1 MPLKDEIKEAEYVV
15 YGSACPNCGGFISDF
30 RLRLG
35 LPCSTCLP
43 TPPKETFLQR
53 VVEELRVRGSLNR
66 LAYIDYVNRESSE
79 LSEFFKKCVGSE
91 PWSIQKLWIKRVAK
105 KTSFAMIAPTGIG
118 KTTFGIV
125 TALYKARKGE
135 KSCILVPTTT
145 LAMQIERKMNEIMKR
160 IGFEAD
166 VLVIHSKLKKS
177 EKLRREAN
185 LDVGFDIL
193 VTTSRYFMKNF
204 DRIRKHNFSFI
215 FVDDV
220 DAVLKGSKAIN
231 YILELMGFTEED
243 LMKGLELIR
252 LKKELAYKG
261 ESPELISKI
270 NNLKKS
276 LEIKN
281 REGKILIIASATG
294 NPRGTRV
301 KLFKELMGF
310 EIGARPE
317 FIRNVEDTYI
327 KVRDL
332 KEAESVLLDLL
343 RTLGSGGL
351 VYVPMDLGVEY
362 ANALAKFLNEN
373 GIKAE
378 AMHSKNVKALEM
390 FINNEVEVLVGVA
403 TYYGV
408 LVRGIDLPV
417 NIRYAVF
424 IEPPRHKINL
434 RTERLEAQD
443 ILRLLPIVRDAVK
456 DPQEKQDLEN
466 IFIKLRRVLRR
477 AGAVF
482 LKASEEVLSGSRKPQ
497 TNAEELMLQAYY
509 KLKDLLSREEVISS
523 IKNLTEV
530 SVVEES
536 GSLYVLIPDAPTYI
550 QATGRTS
557 RLFLGGISKGLSV
570 IITSDVRLLKGLEK
584 RLKLLIDGF
593 TFTDFKNVDLN
604 KILKEIKETREAILK
619 ICEGKA
625 LEEVV
630 KGKIP
635 ELKTVLMVVESPNKA
650 RTIARLFG
658 RPSSRD
664 YGRLRVYEVNI
675 GNYTLLITASGGHI
689 YELLTEITSEN
700 VGNVYSIAYRKTS
713 DGKVP
718 FVPIYETIKKCLS
731 CGHQFVVE
739 RTTAGVKC
747 PICGSINITDS
758 IDVINSIRDV
768 ALEVDE
774 IWLGTDPDTEG
785 EKIAYD
791 LKHILLP
798 VNRNI
803 KRIEFHE
810 VTRRAILNA
819 MKNPRDIDENLVK
832 AQLIRRIEDRWIG
845 FSLSEDLQTRFWKEV
860 FCKYVSQKAV
870 ETGSK
875 KYLRYQKLC
884 SDFRERYRNLSAG
897 RVQTP
902 VLGWIIERYNEYVKS
917 KTLFVIVNIDD
928 FRIELPIPNEVR
940 TKIKNGKHLR
950 LKEIRID
957 LKVEDLGKEQVLP
970 PPPYSTD
977 TALSEI
983 SAKLGISTTKV
994 MDILQDLFELGFI
1007 TYHRTDSVRVSDVG
1021 ISIAREYLS
1030 DFLKDDFPKYFTPRV
1045 WSEGGAHECI
1055 RPTRPLDAGLLR
1067 ELIAEGVIEPV
1078 KKVRIEHFRVYDLI
1092 FRRFIASQMK
1102 PAEVLKKS
1110 IKLKVNFILEDGEV
1124 LQLKPYEIQFYSDIL
1139 FDGFNKVYEVLKV
1152 KKAPEPGLYTLT
1164 AGKYLVKEWYTK
1176 QLHTQATLVKTMKE
1190 KEIGRPSTYAKIIDT
1205 IIKRKYVIVS
1215 KGKNQGLVPLLLG
1228 VKVYEYLTTNYNG
1241 LVSEERTRLLERMI
1255 RDMEE
1260 GKAHYS
1266 SILNELFEEIR
1277 RYKLLRGDIFAE
1289 I

>member
-1 MPLKDEIKEAEYVV
+1 MPLEDEVREAEYVV
-15 YGSACPNCGGFISDF
+15 YGSACPNCGGFISDT

-43 TPPKETFLQR
+43 TPLKEASLEN
-53 VVEELRVRGSLNR
+53 VVKELRARGFLKK
-66 LAYIDYVNRESSE
+66 LAYVDYIDKESRE
-79 LSEFFKKCVGSE
+79 LSEFFKRCVGSE
-91 PWSIQKLWIKRVAK
+91 PWSIQRLWIKRVAK
-105 KTSFAMIAPTGIG
+105 KASFAMIAPTGIG
-118 KTTFGIV
+118 KTTFGLV
-125 TALYKARKGE
+125 TALYKAKKGE
-135 KSCILVPTTT
+135 KSYILVPTTT
-145 LAMQIERKMNEIMKR
+145 LAMQLERKINEIMER
-160 IGFEAD
+160 VGFYAD
-166 VLVIHSKLKKS
+166 VLVIHSKLRKS

-185 LDVGFDIL
+185 LDGNFDIL

-243 LMKGLELIR
+243 LAKGLELVR
-252 LKKELAYKG
+252 LKRELAYKG
-261 ESPELISKI
+261 ESPELMSRI
-270 NNLKKS
+270 NVLKKS
-276 LEIKN
+276 LELRN
-281 REGKILIIASATG
+281 REGKVLIVASATG

-301 KLFKELMGF
+301 KLFRELMGF

-317 FIRNVEDTYI
+317 FIRNVEDTYVEV
-327 KVRDL
+327 KDL
-332 KEAESVLLDLL
+332 KEAEHVLLNLL
-343 RTLGSGGL
+343 RTLGGGGL
-351 VYVPMDLGVEY
+351 VYVPIDLGIEY

-373 GIKAE
+373 GIKAQ
-378 AMHSKNVKALEM
+378 AIHSKNVKALDM
-390 FINNEVEVLVGVA
+390 FIRNEVEVLVGVA

-417 NIRYAVF
+417 HIRYAVF

-434 RTERLEAQD
+434 RTERLEPQD

-456 DPQEKQDLEN
+456 DAQEKQDLEN
-466 IFIKLRRVLRR
+466 TFIKLRRVFRR
-477 AGAVF
+477 AGAIF
-482 LKASEEVLSGSRKPQ
+482 LQASKEVLSGSRKPQ
-497 TNAEELMLQAYY
+497 TNAEELILKAYH
-509 KLKDLLSREEVISS
+509 KLKDLLSREEIISS

-530 SVVEES
+530 SVVEDR

-570 IITSDVRLLKGLEK
+570 VITSDVRLLKGLEK
-584 RLKLLIDGF
+584 RLRLLIDEF
-593 TFTDFKNVDLN
+593 TFTNFKEVDLN
-604 KILKEIKETREAILK
+604 KVLKEIKETREAILK
-619 ICEGKA
+619 IYQGVV
-625 LEEVV
+625 LEELV
-630 KGKIP
+630 KGKVP

-664 YGRLRVYEVNI
+664 YGRLKVYEVNI

-689 YELLTEITSEN
+689 YELLTELTSEKVEN
-700 VGNVYSIAYRKTS
+700 IYSVAYRRDSK
-713 DGKVP
+713 DKVP
-718 FVPIYETIKKCLS
+718 FIPIYETIKRCLN

-739 RTTAGVKC
+739 RSNAEVKC
-747 PICGSINITDS
+747 PVCGSVNVADS
-758 IDVINSIRDV
+758 IDVINAVRDV

-774 IWLGTDPDTEG
+774 VWLGTDPDTEG

-791 LKHILLP
+791 LKHVLLP
-798 VNRNI
+798 MNKHV

-845 FSLSEDLQTRFWKEV
+845 FTLSEDLQTRFWRDV

-870 ETGSK
+870 ETESR

-884 SDFRERYRNLSAG
+884 SDFKERYRNLSAG

-902 VLGWIIERYNEYVKS
+902 VLGWIIERYDEYVKS

-928 FRIELPIPNEVR
+928 FRVELPIPNEVR
-940 TKIKNGKHLR
+940 AKVKNGRRLG
-950 LKEIRID
+950 LKEV
-957 LKVEDLGKEQVLP
+957 KVNLEVRDLGVEQIP
-970 PPPYSTD
+970 PLPPYSTD

-983 SAKLGISTTKV
+983 SSRLGMSTTKV

-1030 DFLKDDFPKYFTPRV
+1030 DLLKDDLHKYFTPRV
-1045 WSEGGAHECI
+1045 WSGEGAHECI

-1078 KKVRIEHFRVYDLI
+1078 KKVRVEHFRVYDLI

-1102 PAEVLKKS
+1102 PAEAFKKS
-1110 IKLKVNFILEDGEV
+1110 VKVKVDLIFEDGEV
-1124 LQLKPYEIQFYSDIL
+1124 YQLEPYEIQFYSDML
-1139 FDGFNKVYEVLKV
+1139 FDGFNKVYEVVRV
-1152 KKAPEPGLYTLT
+1152 KKAPEPGLYILT
-1164 AGKYLVKEWYTK
+1164 ADKCLIREWFTK

-1205 IIKRKYVIVS
+1205 VIKRRYVMVS
-1215 KGKNQGLVPLLLG
+1215 KGRNQGLVPLLLG
-1228 VKVYEYLTTNYNG
+1228 IKVYEYLTTNYNG

-1260 GKAHYS
+1260 GKAHYGL
-1266 SILNELFEEIR
+1266 ILNELFEEIR
-1277 RYKLLRGDIFAE
+1277 RYKLLRGGAFAE
-1289 I
+1289 A